1 MAALELFLGVS
12 IKDEFWIGNESCSL
26 QDLPTSN
33 LTIVPTYKR
42 IKDKLLLHLTY
53 WFIIQ

>member
-1 MAALELFLGVS
+1 MAALELFLGQS

-26 QDLPTSN
+26 RDFLTTN
-33 LTIVPTYKR
+33 LTIVLAYKR
-42 IKDKLLLHLTY
+42 IKGKLLLHLTY

>member
-26 QDLPTSN
+26 RDFLTTN
-33 LTIVPTYKR
+33 LTIVLAYKR
-42 IKDKLLLHLTY
+42 IKGKLLLHLTY

>member
-1 MAALELFLGVS
+1 MAALELFLGQS
-12 IKDEFWIGNESCSL
+12 IKDEFWIGNESCCPPDFL
-26 QDLPTSN
+26 TAN
-33 LTIVPTYKR
+33 LTIVLAYKR